1 MMKLKFK
8 LKLDHSPIFRSFL
21 ISYVLVLFIP
31 MLTGFISYYVSSD
44 IIKSSSLEASA
55 TMLNQSRDILDRRME
70 EVENITRQLSL
81 DQELNYVLNQQVDAE
96 HYDVYAIWKSWRN
109 TAAYS
114 LTNTFLED
122 FYIYLNNYHAI
133 FTPSGVFVRP
143 DDYFDLY
150 HYQNVDP
157 IQWKQEILGKIHRR
171 ETLPSQP
178 FINNGKKTN
187 VITYLQSIP
196 FDSFQ
201 HSLGTAVILIDENEI
216 AKMLERIPKQF
227 GGWAY
232 ISDKDGHPIARI
244 GIEDAQIKE
253 LNIQELINSK
263 PGNTFVKDKTLLISS
278 KSTYNGWVYVVGLP
292 KTVVMEKSD
301 FIAKVTWTITAST
314 LLLGIVAA
322 LLFAYRNSAPINRIV
337 TVFREQTGQVGYKGK
352 NAFDFLQGNISH
364 LLASQRTLEEE
375 LKRQLPLLED
385 AFVKRLLKG
394 EFDSLQEMRT
404 LMHSLPNLNLKRETG
419 YVAMIRI
426 NGYSGLVSK
435 EIIHEL
441 NAARL
446 LIKKFLNDLSG
457 VFQLNVTDVDSDKI
471 AILMTLT
478 ETADYSEADE
488 MTAGL
493 TELFEQLR
501 EYVREEYRI
510 QMTVA
515 IGGSF
520 QALSDSSRSFEEA
533 RGALDYSVLREEAE
547 TIWYRDVIKESTT
560 YYYPIDMEL
569 RMMNAVKIGE
579 LQDVHRIFE
588 QLLEHNFS
596 ERQLSAE
603 MVQQLFGEL
612 KGTFFKL
619 LQHSPFTDQAVSE
632 GLKPRIEHL
641 QLSTSLD
648 RFRNE
653 VLVLLEAFCSRVL
666 KKKED
671 STGEMINKIVSFLD
685 SRYADADLNL
695 YKISTAV
702 ELPEKYI
709 SQLFKDHTGENLSDY
724 LEKIRIKKATDLLF
738 NSDHTID
745 EISQYV
751 GYNSAHAFRRA
762 FKRVSGVS
770 PSIYRKTV
778 N

>member
-1 MMKLKFK
+1 
-8 LKLDHSPIFRSFL
+8 
-21 ISYVLVLFIP
+21 
-31 MLTGFISYYVSSD
+31 
-44 IIKSSSLEASA
+44 
-55 TMLNQSRDILDRRME
+55 ME

-81 DQELNYVLNQQVDAE
+81 DQDLNYLLNEQVDVD
-96 HYDVYAIWKSWRN
+96 YFNVYALWKSWRN
-109 TAAYS
+109 TSAYS
-114 LTNTFLED
+114 LTNNFLED
-122 FYIYLNNYHAI
+122 FYIYLNNYQVI

-150 HYQNVDP
+150 HYQDMERS
-157 IQWKQEILGKIHRR
+157 QWKQEILGKIHRR

-196 FDSFQ
+196 FDTFQ
-201 HSLGTAVILIDENEI
+201 HSLGTAVILIDESEI
-216 AKMLERIPKQF
+216 AKMLHRVPEQY

-232 ISDKDGHPIARI
+232 ICDKEGNTIARV
-244 GIEDAQIKE
+244 GIEDSQIKA
-253 LNIQELINSK
+253 LHIPDLIGKGST
-263 PGNTFVKDKTLLISS
+263 NTLVEDKTLLISS

-292 KTVVMEKSD
+292 KNTVMRQSA

-337 TVFREQTGQVGYKGK
+337 TVFWDQASQAGYKGK
-352 NAFDFLQGNISH
+352 NEYDFLQGNISN
-364 LLASQRTLEEE
+364 LLASQKSLEEE
-375 LKRQLPLLED
+375 LKRQQPLLED

-394 EFDSLQEMRT
+394 EFDSLQEVRT
-404 LMHSLPNLNLKRETG
+404 LLYSLPNMNLKGDAG
-419 YVAMIRI
+419 YVAIIRI

-446 LIKKFLNDLSG
+446 LMKKFLHEVEG
-457 VFQLNVTDVDSDKI
+457 VFQLNVTDIDLDKM
-471 AILMTLT
+471 AILITFG
-478 ETADYSEADE
+478 EAVHSAE
-488 MTAGL
+488 AN
-493 TELFEQLR
+493 ELAAVFDQLR
-501 EYVREEYRI
+501 DYVKAEYRI
-510 QMTVA
+510 QITVA
-515 IGGSF
+515 IGSSF

-533 RGALDYSVLREEAE
+533 RQALDYSVLFEEAK
-547 TIWYRDVIKESTT
+547 TIWYQDVIKESTT

-569 RMMNAVKIGE
+569 RIMNAAKIGE
-579 LQDVHRIFE
+579 LQEVHRIFE
-588 QLLEHNFS
+588 QLLEQNFS

-619 LQHSPFTDQAVSE
+619 LLHSPFTDQAVSE
-632 GLKPRIEHL
+632 GLKSRVEQL

-653 VLVLLEAFCSRVL
+653 ILGLLEAFCNRVL

-671 STGEMINKIVSFLD
+671 STGEIISKIVTFLD
-685 SRYADADLNL
+685 SHYPESDLNL
-695 YKISTAV
+695 YRISVAV

-709 SQLFKDHTGENLSDY
+709 SQLFKEQTGENLSDY
-724 LEKIRIKKATDLLF
+724 LEKIRIKNATDLLF
-738 NSDHTID
+738 NSEHTID
-745 EISQYV
+745 EISQHV